1 MKILMIIITNQET
14 LQEQVL
20 LRWCQFSL
28 IGQWIWN
35 CCDEAAAL
43 LGNFIPFTGDYTV
56 KLKERPSAFIG
67 HGIVVSIPTTPFPW
81 RETRAKVASLATPNA
96 AARTAAQAAREL
108 MTTYPKTKEKEKQ
121 LARHANENYLTNM
134 YN

>member
-1 MKILMIIITNQET
+1 
-14 LQEQVL
+14 
-20 LRWCQFSL
+20 
-28 IGQWIWN
+28 
-35 CCDEAAAL
+35 
-43 LGNFIPFTGDYTV
+43 
-56 KLKERPSAFIG
+56 
-67 HGIVVSIPTTPFPW
+67 VSIPTTPFPW